1 MKKKLQLMSKKYN
14 HEEHYA
20 QLQVNK
26 LNNQEELNKFLETYD
41 LLSQEEIESLNRPIT
56 SKETESVIKSKNTK
70 FRTRWLH

>member
-26 LNNQEELNKFLETYD
+26 LNNQEEINKIPRNTQSSKTKLGRTEN
-41 LLSQEEIESLNRPIT
+41 QNRLIN
-56 SKETESVIKSKNTK
+56 SIKVGSDI
-70 FRTRWLH
+70 